1 MSFKS
6 WIIAH
11 NALLSLKSSTKA
23 TRIVNCACVLWS
35 SRGWQVTQGFFFEM
49 FKYYIVLQ
57 SPIFVDERYYEIR
70 GLKLGYCYLSS
81 TCILCSIA
89 LSHETR
95 IRICHER
102 FWTSTYINVH
112 EKPHNVHVYDTVS
125 FHIKHYSES
134 SEIKYKYNGFFI
146 PIHNEHS

>member
-1 MSFKS
+1 MRPL
-6 WIIAH
+6 ILPRMTGDA
-11 NALLSLKSSTKA
+11 
-23 TRIVNCACVLWS
+23 
-35 SRGWQVTQGFFFEM
+35 GFFFEM

-102 FWTSTYINVH
+102 FWTSTYINVMKNPTMYMYMIQYH
-112 EKPHNVHVYDTVS
+112 ST
-125 FHIKHYSES
+125 S
-134 SEIKYKYNGFFI
+134 STIRNPAKSSTSILFFLYQYI
-146 PIHNEHS
+146 MNIHNLMSKQNMNRKCDRLCDSLSF